1 MKTEKEI
8 RDYLADCKKAVKE
21 FDKMQD
27 SLQACKYE
35 GIVEGLEF
43 VLSGSIIT
51 DQEQSKLNK
60 IAEWF
65 LNQTYHKSANGRYCK
80 ADIINYSYSD
90 DYSEKD
96 IELLGLLETDMSF
109 VIRYGRQDDC
119 FNDSYSKMF
128 KVDRDDLNEW
138 DGHGLP
144 DIKELSSHSIKIS

>member
-1 MKTEKEI
+1 MKTENEI
-8 RDYLADCKKAVKE
+8 RDYLADCKKAKE
-21 FDKMQD
+21 ELLESEDYNSYFLHK
-27 SLQACKYE
+27 

-51 DQEQSKLNK
+51 DQEQSKLDK

-65 LNQTYHKSANGRYCK
+65 LNQTYHKSANGIYCR
-80 ADIINYSYSD
+80 ADFIGFDCDWAVTLDNKFI
-90 DYSEKD
+90 KF
-96 IELLGLLETDMSF
+96 I
-109 VIRYGRQDDC
+109 VRYGRQDDC

-144 DIKELSSHSIKIS
+144 DIKQLSNHSIKIS